1 MVRQE
6 KLKYQLIPKGRT
18 IYFNE
23 EEHKYTDNFSNI
35 YTSTTTLIGKYH
47 EKFDDN
53 KEAIAKAC
61 EAIGRNP
68 LHKKYQLYKNKT
80 AKQLLLEWQQETIK
94 ACDKGTKKHNY
105 FETSVKSSNGYST
118 NALGFIDSTIYTIDN
133 IIAGHNFGKL
143 SLNFFKKTNIDI
155 YYPSI
160 YTLIKGF
167 TENGFKIYSEI
178 GAYDT
183 RFLISGLVDILLVR
197 GNEFIIL
204 DWKTNKA
211 PIRFESGYYEKL
223 QGRFLNLNKFV
234 STGKFMYDPI
244 SHLADS
250 VGNHYT
256 LQLSIYDY
264 LVESFGFKNI
274 GNILCHVRTVE
285 NPLVPEDEWEE
296 DVKFYDIKY
305 YRDEVEDLFADHAKK
320 QFKGTLF

>member
-1 MVRQE
+1 MVRQAN
-6 KLKYQLIPKGRT
+6 LKYNLIPKGRV

-23 EEHKYTDNFSNI
+23 EEHKYSDNFNNI

-47 EKFDDN
+47 EKFEDN
-53 KEAIAKAC
+53 KKAIAEAC
-61 EAIGRNP
+61 ENIGRNP
-68 LHKKYQLYKNKT
+68 NHPKYQLYRNKT
-80 AKQLLLEWQQETIK
+80 AKQLLFEWEQETIK

-105 FETSVKSSNGYST
+105 FETSVKSSNGYKL
-118 NALGFIDSTIYTIDN
+118 NAKGFIDSQIYTIDN
-133 IIAGHNFGKL
+133 IIAGHKYGKL
-143 SLNFFKKTNIDI
+143 SLEFFRKTNIDVN
-155 YYPSI
+155 YPEI
-160 YTLIKGF
+160 FKLIKEL
-167 TENGFKIYSEI
+167 TSSGFKIYAEI
-178 GAYDT
+178 GVYDT
-183 RFLISGLVDILLVR
+183 RFLISGLIDILLVK
-197 GNEFIIL
+197 GDEFIIL

-211 PIRFESGYYEKL
+211 PIRFDAGYYEKL
-223 QGRFLNLNKFV
+223 HGKFLNLNKFV

-285 NPLVPEDEWEE
+285 DSTRPESEWQE

-305 YRDEVEDLFADHAKK
+305 YRDEVEDLFAHHAQKH
-320 QFKGTLF
+320 FKGTLF